1 MKECPFDTFEAVDLL
16 NDVSNMIEFCQSAL
30 RAPYLEE
37 REKDGFYLTLECLN
51 QKIASAKQIISDH
64 LKAS

>member
-1 MKECPFDTFEAVDLL
+1 MEQCPFDAVDLL
-16 NDVSNMIEFCQSAL
+16 GDVSVMISFCQASL

-37 REKDGFYLTLECLN
+37 PEKDGFYLTLECID